1 MDVVKLSDS
10 FGEYSAYIDGIDT
23 IDGQTLDLIKLA
35 WSLQPEEYTD
45 GDCIEIIENLIENFH
60 HWHKIDAGEGEYVC
74 SDCGQNYLLS
84 KGRILQ
90 DSPDHA
96 SFVCDICK
104 VGEGENE

>member
-10 FGEYSAYIDGIDT
+10 FGEYNEHIEGIDT
-23 IDGQTLDLIKLA
+23 INGQTLDFIKLA
-35 WSLQPEEYTD
+35 WDLRPEEYTD
-45 GDCIEIIENLIENFH
+45 GDCIGIIENLIENYH
-60 HWHKIDAGEGEYVC
+60 QWHKIEAGEGEYVC
-74 SDCGQNYLLS
+74 SDCGQNYFLS

-104 VGEGENE
+104 EGEVE